1 MSELWI
7 FLPVLGAPLLHAPVL
22 RWDLLA
28 ALKRP
33 LDGGRRWRGRR
44 VLGDNKTWRGAL
56 CMTAGVVLATVALGQ
71 WDWWRDQ
78 LPDAVRASTPLLV
91 GLLLGLGT
99 VGGELPNSFLK
110 RRLDI
115 APGARR
121 RSAGGVALALLD
133 QGDLVLGIWVCLL
146 PVWVMPVWLAAI
158 AFVAIAAAH
167 AVLNVVGYAIGA
179 RAAPV

>member
-1 MSELWI
+1 LNALWL
-7 FLPVLGAPLLHAPVL
+7 FLAVLGAPLLHAPVL
-22 RWDLLA
+22 RWDLLP
-28 ALKRP
+28 ALRRP
-33 LDGGRRWRGRR
+33 LDGGRSFRGGRIF
-44 VLGDNKTWRGAL
+44 GDNKTWRGAL
-56 CMTAGVVLATVALGQ
+56 FMTAGIVLATVALWQ

-78 LPDAVRASTPLLV
+78 LPAAVRASTPVVV
-91 GLLLGLGT
+91 GLLIGLGT

-115 APGARR
+115 APGSRR

-158 AFVAIAAAH
+158 AFVAIAAVH
-167 AVLNVVGYAIGA
+167 AALNVVGYAIGA

>member
-1 MSELWI
+1 M
-7 FLPVLGAPLLHAPVL
+7 
-22 RWDLLA
+22 
-28 ALKRP
+28 
-33 LDGGRRWRGRR
+33 
-44 VLGDNKTWRGAL
+44 
-56 CMTAGVVLATVALGQ
+56 
-71 WDWWRDQ
+71 
-78 LPDAVRASTPLLV
+78 
-91 GLLLGLGT
+91 
-99 VGGELPNSFLK
+99 GGELPNSFLK

-115 APGARR
+115 APGSRR

-158 AFVAIAAAH
+158 AFVAIAAVH

>member
-1 MSELWI
+1 MRALWI

-28 ALKRP
+28 ALRRP
-33 LDGGRRWRGRR
+33 LDGGRTLSGRR
-44 VLGDNKTWRGAL
+44 ILGDNKTWRGAL
-56 CMTAGVVLATVALGQ
+56 CMTAGIVLATVVLWRWG
-71 WDWWRDQ
+71 WWRDQ
-78 LPDAVRASTPLLV
+78 LPAALRASSPLLV
-91 GLLLGLGT
+91 GLLIGLGT

-121 RSAGGVALALLD
+121 RSAGGVAFALLD

-146 PVWVMPVWLAAI
+146 AVWVMPVWLAAI
-158 AFVAIAAAH
+158 AFVAIAAVH

>member
-1 MSELWI
+1 M
-7 FLPVLGAPLLHAPVL
+7 FVAVLGAPLLHAPVL
-22 RWDLLA
+22 RYDLLR

-33 LDGGRRWRGRR
+33 LDGGATLGGKRI
-44 VLGDNKTWRGAL
+44 LGDNKTWRGAL
-56 CMTAGVVLATVALGQ
+56 CMTAGVVVATVALWQ

-78 LPDAVRASTPLLV
+78 LPDAIADSSPLLV
-91 GLLLGLGT
+91 GLLIGLGT

-121 RSAGGVALALLD
+121 HSPVGVALAVLD
-133 QGDLVLGIWVCLL
+133 QGDLVIGIWVALL
-146 PVWVMPVWLAAI
+146 PIWAIPVWLAAV
-158 AFVAIAAAH
+158 AFAAVAAIHAAI
-167 AVLNVVGYAIGA
+167 NVIGYAIGA